1 MQFES
6 LAGFSAVIDRL
17 GQFQEVMARQKGSL
31 ALPAEASETGS
42 GDRSAN
48 TEVSNSGSIEVQ
60 YLPLSGG
67 EKPRLASLQ
76 ALTVCTPDR
85 SCVLVKDLSLKVGIM
100 LHAMSPHTCSDTGL

>member
-17 GQFQEVMARQKGSL
+17 GQFQEVMARQKSSL
-31 ALPAEASETGS
+31 ALSAGASETGN

-48 TEVSNSGSIEVQ
+48 TSEASNSGSIEVQ

-85 SCVLVKDLSLKVGIM
+85 SCVLVKDLSLKVG
-100 LHAMSPHTCSDTGL
+100 TG